1 MSTHEKRNKNEKKK
15 KLEKCIIGR
24 AAWVWPLPVCPGNVE
39 EVEEGAAAAA

>member
-1 MSTHEKRNKNEKKK
+1 MSTHKKRIKNGKK

-39 EVEEGAAAAA
+39 EVVEGAAAAA